1 MKATFL
7 REVTTADSNL
17 LSPIG
22 SSHEP
27 FQKGMS
33 VVSAL
38 IWLNEKKTANSLGIA
53 DTSNRIEKAA
63 IETVEISAFNY
74 RLGELAEA
82 YIFCADKIQ
91 KGELVVLEAAI
102 LKQIQLIDESEEEFS
117 DWLITLFHSH
127 MRFPE
132 AIRSAAGKKLWQI
145 IGYKPAY
152 VQPALP
158 STAVPA

>member
-7 REVTTADSNL
+7 REITAADSNL
-17 LSPIG
+17 LSPVG

-27 FQKGMS
+27 LQKGMS

-38 IWLNEKKTANSLGIA
+38 IWLNEKKTANSLSIA
-53 DTSNRIEKAA
+53 DTSNHIEGAA
-63 IETVEISAFNY
+63 IKAEEISAFDQ
-74 RLGELAEA
+74 RLGALAEA
-82 YIFCADKIQ
+82 YIFCVDKAQ
-91 KGELVVLEAAI
+91 KDKLVVLEKAI
-102 LKQIQLIDESEEEFS
+102 LDQIRLVDESEEEFS

-127 MRFPE
+127 MRFTE
-132 AIRSAAGKKLWQI
+132 AIRSATGKKLWQI

-158 STAVPA
+158 SAAALA